1 MRKAIEGTY
10 TYLELVAC
18 AVAFLTVMSV
28 VRFAHR
34 KDEVPRVPGQWT
46 RRFGRV
52 TGKLT
57 PLWKFEIQGTPPPD
71 IDRRAYV
78 VVANHMSNA
87 DPWLLSWL
95 PWDMQWIGKEELFR
109 MPLFGW
115 LMTLGGDIP
124 VRRGEGESVRAMLA
138 QCRRSLQHGM
148 SLMIFP
154 EGHRAKEG
162 GTKPFKDAAFQLAVE
177 AGAPV
182 LPVAVAG
189 TRACMPKGALWFARA
204 HAIARILEP
213 IETKGMKPEQVAE
226 IRDLAHA
233 RVIAAVADLEA
244 ELAREQAGQA

>member
-1 MRKAIEGTY
+1 
-10 TYLELVAC
+10 
-18 AVAFLTVMSV
+18 
-28 VRFAHR
+28 
-34 KDEVPRVPGQWT
+34 
-46 RRFGRV
+46 
-52 TGKLT
+52 
-57 PLWKFEIQGTPPPD
+57 
-71 IDRRAYV
+71 
-78 VVANHMSNA
+78 
-87 DPWLLSWL
+87 
-95 PWDMQWIGKEELFR
+95 
-109 MPLFGW
+109 
-115 LMTLGGDIP
+115 
-124 VRRGEGESVRAMLA
+124 MLA